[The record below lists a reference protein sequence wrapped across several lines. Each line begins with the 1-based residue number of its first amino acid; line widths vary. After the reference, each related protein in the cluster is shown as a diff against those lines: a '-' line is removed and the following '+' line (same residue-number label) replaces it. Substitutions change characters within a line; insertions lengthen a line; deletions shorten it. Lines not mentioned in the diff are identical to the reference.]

1 MLREELT
8 HSEQIIADYG
18 WVSGHRSG
26 YVDGWNDSQKLAC
39 RDKKTCSL
47 LGIALGII
55 VGELI
60 EDAVDYFVDHDVA
73 EKARNWANEQK
84 EKVKSKFSRKKNK
97 KF

>member
-1 MLREELT
+1 MLREDMT
-8 HSEQIIADYG
+8 HSEQIVADYG
-18 WVSGHRSG
+18 WVSGHRNG
-26 YVDGWNDSQKLAC
+26 YVEGWNDSQKLAC
-39 RDKKTCSL
+39 RDKKICSL

-73 EKARNWANEQK
+73 EKAKNWAA
-84 EKVKSKFSRKKNK
+84 EKKQSIKNKFSRKKNK

>member
-1 MLREELT
+1 MLREEMT
-8 HSEQIIADYG
+8 HSEQIFADYG
-18 WVSGHRSG
+18 WTSRQRKGN
-26 YVDGWNDSQKLAC
+26 VDGWNDSQKLAC

-60 EDAVDYFVDHDVA
+60 EDAVDYFVDNDVA